1 MTRRGAPPG
10 LAAALLAAGLLAV
23 VLTACASLAHA
34 GTPATCGGEE
44 NPCAVELGRYYV
56 AESEAGAADGAVIFL
71 HGYKGSGAGVLAN
84 AGLVRAVT
92 GAGYLLVAPHGR
104 DGTWNHVG
112 SPAGHDRDELA
123 FLAQVRRDAVGRFDL
138 AGKPILVAGFSQGA
152 SMVWD
157 VACTR
162 ADAYTAFA
170 AVAGAFWRPLPDGC
184 PAGAIDLTHIHGVG
198 DEVVP
203 LEGRPI
209 GADWRQGDTGRA
221 LGLLKRHNGCP
232 AAPDR
237 RTRDGALNCAHW
249 TTCARGRLRV
259 CLHDG
264 GHAIKPG
271 WIADAVAWMTRA
283 GE

>member
-1 MTRRGAPPG
+1 M
-10 LAAALLAAGLLAV
+10 LLAAGVLLACAEPARAQAPAACG
-23 VLTACASLAHA
+23 TA
-34 GTPATCGGEE
+34 T
-44 NPCAVELGRYYV
+44 NPCGVERGRYYV
-56 AESEAGAADGAVIFL
+56 AEPDAGAVVGAVIFL
-71 HGYKGSGAGVLAN
+71 HGYQGSGEDVVAN
-84 AGLVRAVT
+84 AGLAQAVT
-92 GAGYLLVAPHGR
+92 GAGYLLIAPHGR

-123 FLAQVRRDAVGRFDL
+123 FLAEVRRDAVARFDL

-157 VACTR
+157 VACYD

-170 AVAGAFWRPLPDGC
+170 AVAGAFWQPLPDAC
-184 PAGAIDLTHIHGVG
+184 PAGAIDLTHIHGLD

-209 GADWRQGDTGRA
+209 GGDWRQGDTVRA
-221 LGLLKRHNGCP
+221 LGLMKRHNGCL

-237 RTRDGALNCAHW
+237 RAQSGSLSCSHW
-249 TTCARGRLRV
+249 TSCRQGRLRV

-264 GHAIKPG
+264 GHAIQPA
-271 WIADAVAWMTRA
+271 WIAGALSWMRNR
-283 GE
+283 GG